1 MSRNIFVKVYPKS
14 KNTKVEKI
22 KEGTYKVRVQVA
34 PEKGKANKALIEAL
48 AEYFGVP
55 QSSIKIIKGSSARE
69 KVLEI

>member
-1 MSRNIFVKVYPKS
+1 MNRKIFARVYPKS

-22 KEGTYKVRVQVA
+22 KEGTYKVRVQAA